1 MYSRTL
7 NFAQRTARMSLGAG
21 ARTMATRAPKEF
33 LCIMPDKPN
42 VLQVRKQV
50 KGQHYEGIKPLIESG
65 RLVAGGNVLLPNSL
79 GQRVNVNRELGLRA
93 LGALFEK
100 HPNEDATEA
109 CFRGSVVV
117 YTGES
122 PEDVKV
128 IIENDVY
135 ATSGVWDLERV
146 QIIPYVAAV
155 RQPLSS

>member
-1 MYSRTL
+1 
-7 NFAQRTARMSLGAG
+7 MSLGAG

-42 VLQVRKQV
+42 VLQVRKQ
-50 KGQHYEGIKPLIESG
+50 PLIESG

-100 HPNEDATEA
+100 HPTEDATEA
-109 CFRGSVVV
+109 CFWGSVVV
-117 YTGES
+117 YTAES
-122 PEDVKV
+122 PEDVKA

-155 RQPLSS
+155 RQPLLS

>member
-1 MYSRTL
+1 
-7 NFAQRTARMSLGAG
+7 MSLGAG

-33 LCIMPDKPN
+33 ICIVPDKPN

-65 RLVAGGNVLLPNSL
+65 RLVAGVAMFDN
-79 GQRVNVNRELGLRA
+79 
-93 LGALFEK
+93 

-117 YTGES
+117 YTAES
-122 PEDVKV
+122 PEDVKA

-135 ATSGVWDLERV
+135 ATSGVWDLERM

>member
-1 MYSRTL
+1 MYARTL
-7 NFAQRTARMSLGAG
+7 TFALRTANMSLGAGAG

-65 RLVAGGNVLLPNSL
+65 RLVAGGAMLE
-79 GQRVNVNRELGLRA
+79 R
-93 LGALFEK
+93 
-100 HPNEDATEA
+100 HPKEDATEA

-117 YTGES
+117 YTAES
-122 PEDVKV
+122 PEDVKA

-135 ATSGVWDLERV
+135 ATSGVWDLERM

>member
-1 MYSRTL
+1 
-7 NFAQRTARMSLGAG
+7 MSLGAG

-50 KGQHYEGIKPLIESG
+50 KSQHYEGIKPLIESG
-65 RLVAGGNVLLPNSL
+65 RLVSG
-79 GQRVNVNRELGLRA
+79 
-93 LGALFEK
+93 
-100 HPNEDATEA
+100 
-109 CFRGSVVV
+109 
-117 YTGES
+117 
-122 PEDVKV
+122 EDVKA

-135 ATSGVWDLERV
+135 ATSGIWDLERM